1 MMKLRPMLTAVA
13 VLCVA
18 ACGPLSAKQPASL
31 SSSGNSAAPQRS
43 TVIPPP
49 PASTA
54 SAPQQS
60 ALLAGNAHPKY
71 RAGTPGRVSVVY
83 QAPIKPEPV
92 GTLVPIVFRNGTSTA
107 IAHVT
112 VSATAEDQDGKIV
125 ASGASQ
131 GTDPSVVQPG
141 QWAFA
146 FIYFEPGS
154 ALAVGNTLS
163 FTFQSMPA
171 STEPFNTAA
180 IQVTQANLSGSSI
193 VGGVKNTTGSPVQ
206 GPVSVH
212 AYCLDP
218 AGRPVSAVTG
228 FTTGSLG
235 DLAPNDT
242 GSFQLTPYDQ
252 DCSSFLVGASG
263 YYK

>member
-1 MMKLRPMLTAVA
+1 MMKLRPTLAAMA

-18 ACGPLSAKQPASL
+18 ACGPLSAKLPSSS
-31 SSSGNSAAPQRS
+31 SSSGNSAVPQRP
-43 TVIPPP
+43 TVIPST
-49 PASTA
+49 PAGTA

-71 RAGTPGRVSVVY
+71 PAGTPGQVSVVY
-83 QAPIKPEPV
+83 QAPIKPGSV
-92 GTLVPIVFRNGTSTA
+92 GTLVPVVFRNSTSA
-107 IAHVT
+107 AVAHVT
-112 VSATAEDQDGKIV
+112 VSAAAEDQEGRIV

-146 FIYFEPGS
+146 YIYFEPGS
-154 ALAVGNTLS
+154 ALTAGSTLS
-163 FTFQSMPA
+163 FTFQSVPA

-218 AGRPVSAVTG
+218 AGGPVSAVIG
-228 FTTGSLG
+228 FTTGSPG
-235 DLAPNDT
+235 ELAPNAT
-242 GSFQLTPYDQ
+242 GSFQLTPYAQ